1 MATTTTK
8 NKATESKTD
17 KASESNVN
25 KTTTKSKS
33 TQDTKPILHPLKDL
47 KSHPIDG
54 TVILNKYYQRNCA
67 LWIPVFFAI
76 LSVALGVYIKL
87 APGTERAW
95 YINIGLWV
103 VLALLIILFI
113 TTLINLCRFTK
124 FWEIKISNEAPALR
138 LLECY
143 QIVEQ
148 RGDIFTVI
156 RRTDMMSLLD
166 KIKENYIK
174 PKHNNV
180 IYDDENVKKV
190 KNNRT
195 HGASTPE
202 YHGISMPKIKPAK
215 PEPNEKTSK
224 KSHKPSIFKT
234 PDEVVSKLDKLENS
248 LSELEKQA
256 NSLEPLPQVNMDDD
270 YVIPVSTRN
279 IASMAQEEIFK
290 ETFEPKH

>member
-1 MATTTTK
+1 MATTNK
-8 NKATESKTD
+8 NKASESKTD
-17 KASESNVN
+17 KV
-25 KTTTKSKS
+25 SKY
-33 TQDTKPILHPLKDL
+33 TQDSKPILHPLKDL

-67 LWIPVFFAI
+67 LWIPIFFAL
-76 LSVALGVYIKL
+76 LSIAMGVYIKL

-95 YINIGLWV
+95 YINIGLWA
-103 VLALLIILFI
+103 VLILLIILFI
-113 TTLINLCRFTK
+113 VTLINLCRFTK

-215 PEPNEKTSK
+215 SESSEKTSK

-248 LSELEKQA
+248 LNELEKQA
-256 NSLEPLPQVNMDDD
+256 NSLEPLPKVNMDDD
-270 YVIPVSTRN
+270 YVIPVTARD

-290 ETFEPKH
+290 ETFEPKKPE